1 MCKRM
6 MSFPVSHYHNKPCDK
21 IKIEEIEPDDPP
33 DELDQEPKKNVYVDD
48 TGGLYADVN
57 VNQYTNNFKI

>member
-21 IKIEEIEPDDPP
+21 IKIDEIEPDDPPDDPP
-33 DELDQEPKKNVYVDD
+33 DELDQEPKKRMCMSMLLVTYM
-48 TGGLYADVN
+48 
-57 VNQYTNNFKI
+57 QM